1 MSQSL
6 VAPTQSIEEVVG
18 KIVNG
23 FQFLDDW
30 TARYEYLIDLGRA
43 MPPFPD
49 DQRIE
54 ENRLYGC
61 QAQVWLLSQYHEGR
75 LYFQAASDSAIVSG
89 LLALLLRVYSGRT
102 PQEIIDHPPE
112 FICEIELEQHLSLYR
127 ANGLAQMMKKIRL
140 IAEQTLIEEEHGA
153 L

>member
-43 MPPFPD
+43 MPPFPMISVLK
-49 DQRIE
+49 RIASMVARHRFGYSL
-54 ENRLYGC
+54 NIMKGVSIC
-61 QAQVWLLSQYHEGR
+61 KPQVIPLL
-75 LYFQAASDSAIVSG
+75 FPA
-89 LLALLLRVYSGRT
+89 
-102 PQEIIDHPPE
+102 
-112 FICEIELEQHLSLYR
+112 F
-127 ANGLAQMMKKIRL
+127 
-140 IAEQTLIEEEHGA
+140 
-153 L
+153 